1 MLAYIARVI
10 FRTEFM
16 ALINFQQK
24 EIVVKIVYYGPA
36 FSGKTTNVRKLHDL
50 IPSKLVGNMTT
61 LDTDDER
68 TLFFDYFPIKAGAIG
83 RYKLKL
89 QIYSVPGQAHYRATR
104 KMVLQNADGVVF
116 VADSQASEIEHN
128 IVAFQDMEENLRS
141 YGVDMESF
149 PIVIQYNKRDL
160 RNVLPTDFLDR
171 KLNLRGYPYCEGISL
186 EGKGVMEAFN
196 GIVELVTRRLKNELG
211 RTEDGQALDGDFFQP
226 LGTEHDDEQMVGELV
241 HRIADLGEHG
251 EADLRDA
258 LSAVGDPPA
267 SASAG
272 LKSGGLQQ
280 AALPQELTLVKID
293 EPEPG
298 VYRFELKGAGEQTL
312 RVNLRRDQIVPWTQ
326 KWLTLPP
333 PPTLPPTSVTQPHPL
348 LLPTIFVWLA
358 FLTLAIVLLGR

>member
-1 MLAYIARVI
+1 MLAYIASVLEW
-10 FRTEFM
+10 TEFM

-211 RTEDGQALDGDFFQP
+211 RTEEGQALDGDFFQP
-226 LGTEHDDEQMVGELV
+226 LGPESDEEQLVGELV

-251 EADLRDA
+251 EADLREA
-258 LSAVGDPPA
+258 LSAVGEMPTP
-267 SASAG
+267 SPAG
-272 LKSGGLQQ
+272 LKSGAQQ
-280 AALPQELTLVKID
+280 SSLPHELTLIKVE

-298 VYRFELKGAGEQTL
+298 IYRLELKGSGEQQM
-312 RVNLRRDQIVPWTQ
+312 RVTLRRDQLEAWTSR
-326 KWLTLPP
+326 WLSLPMPQTPP
-333 PPTLPPTSVTQPHPL
+333 PPPVTQTHPL
-348 LLPTIFVWLA
+348 LLPVAFVWLA
-358 FLTLAIVLLGR
+358 VLTLAIVLLGR